1 MSCGKHFKFIFL
13 LFFVILC
20 HLTACRARTTDD
32 HSVAKSNKE
41 INLAKILPKPCG
53 DKSKVGVK
61 CSISPSKLH
70 PTQFALGMRAV
81 KEKRKNIAK
90 IRNTLVE
97 LITYLDENAPPSVI
111 GPNGRFYIVDGHHRT
126 RAAADE
132 GLKEIFVSIV
142 KDYSDKDM
150 DTFWQSMKEHN
161 FVWPYDENGD
171 GPLNPVKIPDSVLE
185 LADDPFRSLA
195 EEVQVKGGYA
205 ETGAYYQQ
213 FEWANF
219 FRKKINKAQVNGQ
232 YGQAVEKA
240 MDLAKTPAAR
250 GLPGYSPRD

>member
-1 MSCGKHFKFIFL
+1 MGYGKYLRFIFPLFIVL
-13 LFFVILC
+13 LGDLA
-20 HLTACRARTTDD
+20 ACRARATDGN
-32 HSVAKSNKE
+32 SVIKSDKE
-41 INLAKILPKPCG
+41 INLEKILPKPCG
-53 DKSKVGVK
+53 DKSKVGDK

-81 KEKRKNIAK
+81 EEKRKNIVK
-90 IRNTLVE
+90 IKNSLVQ
-97 LITYLDENAPPSVI
+97 LMTYLDENAPPSVI

-150 DTFWQSMKEHN
+150 DAFWQSMKEHHL
-161 FVWPYDENGD
+161 VWPYDENGE
-171 GPLNPVKIPDSVLE
+171 GPLNPVKIPDSVLK

-205 ETGAYYQQ
+205 ETGTYYQQ

-219 FRKKINKAQVNGQ
+219 FRKKISKTQVHGQ
-232 YGQAVEKA
+232 YEQAVTKA
-240 MDLAKTPAAR
+240 IDLAKTPAAR
-250 GLPGYSPRD
+250 GLPGYSARD

>member
-1 MSCGKHFKFIFL
+1 MSCGKHLKFIFL
-13 LFFVILC
+13 VFFVLLC
-20 HLTACRARTTDD
+20 DLTACRARTTDAN
-32 HSVAKSNKE
+32 SVAKSNKE
-41 INLAKILPKPCG
+41 LNLEKILPKPCG
-53 DKSKVGVK
+53 DKSKVGDK

-81 KEKRKNIAK
+81 EEKRKNIAK
-90 IRNTLVE
+90 IKNTLVE

-132 GLKEIFVSIV
+132 GLKEIFISIV

-150 DTFWQSMKEHN
+150 DAFWQTMHEHN
-161 FVWPYDENGD
+161 FVWPYDENGE
-171 GPLNPVKIPDSVLE
+171 GPLNPVKIPDSVLK

-205 ETGAYYQQ
+205 ETESLYQQ

-219 FRKKINKAQVNGQ
+219 FRNKISKALVAGH
-232 YGQAVEKA
+232 YEEAVEKA
-240 MDLAKTPAAR
+240 MAIAKTPAAR
-250 GLPGYSPRD
+250 DLPGYSPGD